1 MGDDV
6 NNLDT
11 LAEKL
16 LAGLEAKN
24 AAREEALRLSRLLV
38 QHASRAIRAVHR
50 YEWDEAERI
59 LTDAQRIV
67 GNLKAATRP
76 QPELYA
82 AGYAQDALKEY
93 AEAHITRALALGQ
106 DLPDPD
112 ALGVEYAAYLNGL
125 GEAIGEMRRH
135 SLDVIRR
142 GDIEHAERLVEAMDE
157 VYAFLTTVDYPDAV
171 TNGLRRTTDMVRG
184 VTERTR
190 GDLTTAARQE
200 KLQAALRDF
209 ERRLGMGS
217 HE

>member
-1 MGDDV
+1 M

-11 LAEKL
+11 LADKL
-16 LAGLEAKN
+16 LAGLDAKN

-38 QHASRAIRAVHR
+38 QHASRTIRAVHR

-59 LTDAQRIV
+59 LGDAGRIAAS
-67 GNLKAATRP
+67 LKTATQA

-112 ALGVEYAAYLNGL
+112 DLGVEYAAYLNGL

-135 SLDVIRR
+135 SLDMIRR
-142 GDIEHAERLVEAMDE
+142 GDIEQAERLVEAMDE

-200 KLQAALRDF
+200 RLQAALRDF
-209 ERRLGMGS
+209 ERRLDMGTY
-217 HE
+217 E

>member
-1 MGDDV
+1 M

-11 LAEKL
+11 LADKI
-16 LAGLEAKN
+16 LAGLESKN

-38 QHASRAIRAVHR
+38 QHASRTIRAVHR

-59 LTDAQRIV
+59 LVEAQRIAES
-67 GNLKAATRP
+67 LKAATRR

-135 SLDVIRR
+135 SLDLIRR
-142 GDIEHAERLVEAMDE
+142 GDIDHAERLVEAMDE

-200 KLQAALRDF
+200 KLQVALREF
-209 ERRLGMGS
+209 EGRLGVGGS
-217 HE
+217 E

>member
-11 LAEKL
+11 LADKI
-16 LAGLEAKN
+16 LAGLDAKN
-24 AAREEALRLSRLLV
+24 SAREEALRLSRLLV
-38 QHASRAIRAVHR
+38 QHASRTIRAVHR

-59 LTDAQRIV
+59 LGDAQSIV
-67 GNLKAATRP
+67 ENLKAATRP

-135 SLDVIRR
+135 SLDLIRR
-142 GDIEHAERLVEAMDE
+142 GEIEHAERLVEAMDE

-209 ERRLGMGS
+209 ERRLGAQGG
-217 HE
+217 E

>member
-11 LAEKL
+11 LADKI
-16 LAGLEAKN
+16 LAGLDAKN
-24 AAREEALRLSRLLV
+24 SAREEALRLSRLLV
-38 QHASRAIRAVHR
+38 QHASRTIRAVHR

-59 LTDAQRIV
+59 LGDAQSIV
-67 GNLKAATRP
+67 ENLKAATRP

-135 SLDVIRR
+135 SLDLIRR
-142 GDIEHAERLVEAMDE
+142 GEIEHAERLVEAMDE

-209 ERRLGMGS
+209 EARLGVGGS
-217 HE
+217 E

>member
-1 MGDDV
+1 M
-6 NNLDT
+6 NNLDQ
-11 LAEKL
+11 LADKI

-24 AAREEALRLSRLLV
+24 TAREEALKLSRLLV
-38 QHASRAIRAVHR
+38 QHASKTIRAVHR
-50 YEWDEAERI
+50 KEWDEAEAL
-59 LTDAQRIV
+59 LTEAGGIAQR
-67 GNLKAATRP
+67 LKAATLP
-76 QPELYA
+76 QPELYS

-93 AEAHITRALALGQ
+93 AEAHITRALAREE

-112 ALGVEYAAYLNGL
+112 TLGVEYAAYLNGL

-135 SLDVIRR
+135 TLDLIRR
-142 GDIEHAERLVEAMDE
+142 GEIERAERRVEAMDE

-200 KLQAALRDF
+200 RLQAALRDF
-209 ERRLGMGS
+209 ERKFGG
-217 HE
+217 E

>member
-11 LAEKL
+11 LADKI
-16 LAGLEAKN
+16 LAGLDAKN
-24 AAREEALRLSRLLV
+24 SAREEALRLSRLLV
-38 QHASRAIRAVHR
+38 QHASRTIRAVHR

-59 LTDAQRIV
+59 LGDAQSIV
-67 GNLKAATRP
+67 ENLKAATRP

-135 SLDVIRR
+135 SLDLIRR
-142 GDIEHAERLVEAMDE
+142 GDIDHAERLVEAMDE

-209 ERRLGMGS
+209 ERRLGAQGG
-217 HE
+217 E

>member
-1 MGDDV
+1 M

-11 LAEKL
+11 LADKI

-38 QHASRAIRAVHR
+38 QHASRTIRAVHR
-50 YEWDEAERI
+50 YEWAEAERI
-59 LTDAQRIV
+59 LVEAQHIAES
-67 GNLKAATRP
+67 LKAATRR

-135 SLDVIRR
+135 SLDLIRR
-142 GDIEHAERLVEAMDE
+142 GDITHAERLVEAMDE
-157 VYAFLTTVDYPDAV
+157 VYGFLTTVDYPDAV

-209 ERRLGMGS
+209 EGRLGMS
-217 HE
+217 DSE

>member
-1 MGDDV
+1 MK
-6 NNLDT
+6 NLDI
-11 LAEKL
+11 LADKL
-16 LAGLEAKN
+16 LTGLEAKN
-24 AAREEALRLSRLLV
+24 AAREEALRLSRQLV
-38 QHASRAIRAVHR
+38 QHASRTIRAVHR
-50 YEWDEAERI
+50 EEWDEAAAI
-59 LTDAQRIV
+59 LADAEAIAA
-67 GNLKAATRP
+67 NLKAATRA
-76 QPELYA
+76 QPELYS

-93 AEAHITRALALGQ
+93 AEAHITRALAREE

-135 SLDVIRR
+135 GLDLIRR
-142 GDIEHAERLVEAMDE
+142 GEITRAERVVEAMDE

-209 ERRLGMGS
+209 EARMGAGVAP
-217 HE
+217 HAD

>member
-1 MGDDV
+1 M
-6 NNLDT
+6 NNLDR

-16 LAGLEAKN
+16 LAGLDAKN
-24 AAREEALRLSRLLV
+24 SAREEALRLSRLLV

-50 YEWDEAERI
+50 YEWDEAAAI
-59 LTDAQRIV
+59 LEQAQTIAA
-67 GNLKAATRP
+67 NLKAATRA
-76 QPELYA
+76 QPELVA

-93 AEAHITRALALGQ
+93 AEAHITRALAREE

-125 GEAIGEMRRH
+125 GEGIGEMRRH
-135 SLDVIRR
+135 ALDLIRR
-142 GDIEHAERLVEAMDE
+142 GEIDRAERLVEAMDE

-200 KLQAALRDF
+200 KLQAALRAF
-209 ERRLGMGS
+209 ETRLGVGAAG
-217 HE
+217 E

>member
-1 MGDDV
+1 M

-11 LAEKL
+11 LADKI

-24 AAREEALRLSRLLV
+24 AAREEALKLSRSLV
-38 QHASRAIRAVHR
+38 QHASKTIRAVHR
-50 YEWDEAERI
+50 HEWDDAVTLLTEAKRI
-59 LTDAQRIV
+59 ADA
-67 GNLKAATRP
+67 LKTATEAR
-76 QPELYA
+76 PELYS

-93 AEAHITRALALGQ
+93 AEAHITLALAREQ

-112 ALGVEYAAYLNGL
+112 TLGVEYAAYLNGL

-135 SLDVIRR
+135 SLDLIRR
-142 GDIEHAERLVEAMDE
+142 NDIERAERLVEAMDE

-209 ERRLGMGS
+209 ERRLGG
-217 HE
+217 ED

>member
-1 MGDDV
+1 MK
-6 NNLDT
+6 NLDT
-11 LAEKL
+11 LAEKI
-16 LAGLEAKN
+16 LAGLDAKN

-38 QHASRAIRAVHR
+38 QHASRTIRAVHR

-59 LTDAQRIV
+59 LGDAQRIV
-67 GNLKAATRP
+67 ESLKTATQA

-112 ALGVEYAAYLNGL
+112 DLGVEYPAYLNGL

-209 ERRLGMGS
+209 ERRLETDS
-217 HE
+217 RE

>member
-11 LAEKL
+11 VAEKL

-38 QHASRAIRAVHR
+38 QHASRAIRAIHR

-67 GNLKAATRP
+67 ENLKAATRP

-82 AGYAQDALKEY
+82 AGYVQDALKEY

-112 ALGVEYAAYLNGL
+112 DLGVEYAAYLNGL

>member
-1 MGDDV
+1 M

-11 LAEKL
+11 LADKI
-16 LAGLEAKN
+16 LAGLDAKN
-24 AAREEALRLSRLLV
+24 SAREEALRLSRLLV
-38 QHASRAIRAVHR
+38 QHASRTIRAVHR

-59 LTDAQRIV
+59 LGDAQSIV
-67 GNLKAATRP
+67 ENLKAATRP

-135 SLDVIRR
+135 SLDLIRR
-142 GDIEHAERLVEAMDE
+142 GEIEHAERLVEAMDE

-209 ERRLGMGS
+209 ERRLGAQGG
-217 HE
+217 E

>member
-1 MGDDV
+1 M
-6 NNLDT
+6 NNLDR

-50 YEWDEAERI
+50 HEWDEAATI
-59 LTDAQRIV
+59 LEQAGAIAA
-67 GNLKAATRP
+67 NLKTATRA

-93 AEAHITRALALGQ
+93 AEAHITRALAREEN
-106 DLPDPD
+106 LPDPD

-125 GEAIGEMRRH
+125 GEGIGEMRRH
-135 SLDVIRR
+135 ALDLIRR
-142 GDIEHAERLVEAMDE
+142 GEIDYAERLVEAMDE

-200 KLQAALRDF
+200 KLQAALRAF
-209 ERRLGMGS
+209 ERRLGADTTD
-217 HE
+217 EQVL

>member
-112 ALGVEYAAYLNGL
+112 DLGVEYAAYLNGL